1 MRERDRRGEEMR
13 ERRGKEMRER
23 EGEEREGEINK
34 FQLVRPMVSCESKF
48 TTTILTE

>member
-1 MRERDRRGEEMR
+1 MREREGD
-13 ERRGKEMRER
+13 